1 MAMTVTMPQLGESV
15 TEGTIA
21 RWLKQ
26 PGELVSKYESI
37 AEVVTD
43 KVNAEI
49 PAPAEGSMG
58 EHIAKEGQVVA
69 VGEPICT
76 IETAEQGQAN
86 SAWHQGD
93 GEAQSPAPAEAGT
106 EESQPAADAQPQPV
120 AAGAQTQ
127 EAGAQT
133 QEAGAQAQ
141 EAGAQAQE
149 AGAQPVAR
157 AEAATDAAP
166 QAAPP
171 EVQQA
176 AAGDAGAPPSAQ
188 SGAPPATP
196 QAPTPQAAPSS
207 APDAAAPP
215 GGGAQQQR
223 GSENGSGN
231 GSGSASGEYHLTPAV
246 RMLVREHDVDLS
258 QVQGSGLG
266 GRISKKDVLDYVQ
279 QRDAGGGTRPAAQP
293 SAAAPA
299 TNEQPSASPA
309 PTATPATPA
318 QPSAAAPATIAAPA
332 AASAAAPAP
341 AAQAQPQAG
350 GGDEVTPLTP
360 TRRAIAE
367 HMVRSK
373 RTSPHAW
380 LSMEVDMSRVAALR
394 ASRRAEFEQH
404 YGAKL
409 TYLPFV
415 ARAVCE
421 ALRQYPTLNSSFT
434 DDGIIL
440 RHDIHLGIAV
450 ALEDNLIV
458 PVVRNADRLSIA
470 GLATTMQDLGD
481 RARANKLKLDEIQ
494 GGTFTLNNTGA
505 LGTVHTVAIINQPQA
520 AILAMD
526 AVVKRAVV
534 VDDAIAIRPMMNL
547 GLSFDHRINDG
558 LSATRFTKRVKEI
571 LEDIDVN
578 AALL

>member
-26 PGELVSKYESI
+26 PGELVAKYESI

-49 PAPAEGSMG
+49 PSPAEGSLG
-58 EHIAKEGQVVA
+58 EHIAHEGQVVA

-76 IETAEQGQAN
+76 IETVEQGQAN

-93 GEAQSPAPAEAGT
+93 GE
-106 EESQPAADAQPQPV
+106 QPAAGEAQPV
-120 AAGAQTQ
+120 AAGAQHVQ
-127 EAGAQT
+127 GASPDEAPA
-133 QEAGAQAQ
+133 AQAEQ
-141 EAGAQAQE
+141 
-149 AGAQPVAR
+149 QPVA
-157 AEAATDAAP
+157 AQADEAPAAPLTAQGTVAHPAELPAPPTAPEMAAPEAAAAQPAAP
-166 QAAPP
+166 KPR
-171 EVQQA
+171 
-176 AAGDAGAPPSAQ
+176 
-188 SGAPPATP
+188 SGT
-196 QAPTPQAAPSS
+196 
-207 APDAAAPP
+207 
-215 GGGAQQQR
+215 
-223 GSENGSGN
+223 GN
-231 GSGSASGEYHLTPAV
+231 GSASGDHHLTPAV
-246 RMLVREHDVDLS
+246 RMLVREHEVDLS
-258 QVQGSGLG
+258 QVHGSGLG

-279 QRDAGGGTRPAAQP
+279 QRDAGGVAAMP
-293 SAAAPA
+293 APA
-299 TNEQPSASPA
+299 
-309 PTATPATPA
+309 ATPA
-318 QPSAAAPATIAAPA
+318 PA
-332 AASAAAPAP
+332 AMPAPAP
-341 AAQAQPQAG
+341 AAHPQPEPQAG
-350 GGDEVTPLTP
+350 GSDEVTPLTP

-394 ASRRAEFEQH
+394 ASRRADFERH

-434 DDGIIL
+434 DDGITL

-470 GLATTMQDLGD
+470 GLATTTQDLGD

-526 AVVKRAVV
+526 AVIKRAIV

-571 LEDIDVN
+571 LEDIDAN
-578 AALL
+578 SALL

>member
-1 MAMTVTMPQLGESV
+1 MALTVIMPQLGESV

-26 PGELVSKYESI
+26 PGEPVSKYESI

-93 GEAQSPAPAEAGT
+93 GEAQTPAEAGA
-106 EESQPAADAQPQPV
+106 SQPAADDAAQAQPAAQPV
-120 AAGAQTQ
+120 AAGAQTEQ
-127 EAGAQT
+127 GSAQP
-133 QEAGAQAQ
+133 AAQA
-141 EAGAQAQE
+141 
-149 AGAQPVAR
+149 
-157 AEAATDAAP
+157 
-166 QAAPP
+166 
-171 EVQQA
+171 QA
-176 AAGDAGAPPSAQ
+176 AAGDAQ
-188 SGAPPATP
+188 SQVAPPAATEAT
-196 QAPTPQAAPSS
+196 APPA
-207 APDAAAPP
+207 APDAAPSAAPESA
-215 GGGAQQQR
+215 AQPAPAAAPATGQEHP

-231 GSGSASGEYHLTPAV
+231 GSGSARGEYHLTPAV
-246 RMLVREHDVDLS
+246 RMLVRENDVDLS

-279 QRDAGGGTRPAAQP
+279 QRDAGGGVARPAPQEP
-293 SAAAPA
+293 PA
-299 TNEQPSASPA
+299 
-309 PTATPATPA
+309 PA
-318 QPSAAAPATIAAPA
+318 QPSAAAPAPSAAPASSAQPSAAAPGPA
-332 AASAAAPAP
+332 AASAAPATAPAAPTSGGAAPAPAP

-394 ASRRAEFEQH
+394 ASRRGDFEQH

-434 DDGIIL
+434 DEGIIL

-571 LEDIDVN
+571 LEEIDVN